1 MTRNSCIRL
10 ALATLLFAILLL
22 GTKTPT
28 AAQPAQGSIA
38 MTITPLLQG
47 HVKYGEWLPL
57 RIYLV
62 NQGDD
67 LTAEVQAFVPS
78 SSGQTVYAA
87 PVPLP
92 AAARKEIELYILPP
106 SFARAITVRLMEGE
120 QVLTETQVDI
130 TTHPQNE
137 YLIGVVTV
145 EPTAFAALNGLAFP
159 KRADTRLLSLSL
171 DQLPE
176 RAEALRSLDCLILS
190 GVDTSTL
197 TPAQGQAIQLWVES
211 GGRLLI
217 GGGAGAWRTLS
228 GLPPDL
234 QIAQV
239 SSSAELA
246 TLDELADFVL
256 EPIQVPGP
264 FLAALPSSYQG
275 QVLIGEAQP
284 LLVQKALGNGWVAYL
299 ALDPAASPFNAWAGT
314 LPFWQ
319 KLLEPGSALPSNI
332 PVDIPARMLE
342 AEQMNNALS
351 NLPALDLPSIRWLA
365 ILFGV
370 YVILIGPINYL
381 LLRRL
386 RRLDWAWVTI
396 PALTLVFSL
405 TGYGLGYGL
414 RGSDVI
420 LNQIS
425 IIPLT
430 GESNYSAARTYIGLF
445 SPSRQ
450 QYTVEVG
457 GDALISLLSLSQTGW
472 GGGVSS
478 SYYGGPGG
486 SLNVLQGNPAIVR
499 DLSINQWAMQTFQA
513 ENWIDTSDM
522 ALEANLTFENN
533 QVRGALRNRTGHPLR
548 DIILI
553 AGRRF
558 ARLGDLEDG
567 QEVDVSA
574 PLQAGSSGAAMPWV
588 LFESYYQ
595 GPTPPPREITLHQG
609 ILEAYFHTNWGVPS
623 APPGV
628 TLLAWTDIS
637 PVEVRIP
644 QVRAAQFQTTLLVSQ
659 QPLPTLGSHINLPPG
674 IITGQVLEYQNEA
687 GECGPNGYVY
697 LANGSVVMEY
707 RLPAALQGLALD
719 KLTLTA
725 VTDSGFFGQ
734 LPDLS
739 VYDWTAND
747 WAQIGRPEAARQ
759 YEIPNPQRFVSPSGD
774 VIRVRAEQGQGGC
787 LYIDLGLEGELT
799 SQ

>member
-1 MTRNSCIRL
+1 MTRNSRTRL
-10 ALATLLFAILLL
+10 ALATLLFALLLL

-28 AAQPAQGSIA
+28 AAQPAQSGIA
-38 MTITPLLQG
+38 MTITPLLEG

-57 RIYLV
+57 RVHLV
-62 NQGDD
+62 NEGDD
-67 LTAEVQAFVPS
+67 LTAEVQALITS
-78 SSGQTVYAA
+78 SSGQTVYAV

-92 AAARKEIELYILPP
+92 AAARKQVDVYVPVP
-106 SFARAITVRLMEGE
+106 SFARAITVRLVEGQ
-120 QVLTETQVDI
+120 QVIAETQVDI
-130 TTHPQNE
+130 TTHPQSE
-137 YLIGVVTV
+137 YVIGVVTA

-159 KRADTRLLSLSL
+159 KRSGTRLLSLSL
-171 DQLPE
+171 GQLPE

-190 GVDTSTL
+190 GIDTSTL
-197 TPAQGQAIQLWVES
+197 TPAQGQALQLWIES

-239 SSSAELA
+239 SSSVELA
-246 TLDELADFVL
+246 ALDELADFVL

-264 FLAALPSSYQG
+264 FLAAMPSSYQG
-275 QVLIGEAQP
+275 QVLIGETQP
-284 LLVQKALGNGWVAYL
+284 LLVQKAFGDGWVAYL
-299 ALDPAASPFNAWAGT
+299 ALDPASSPFNAWAGT

-319 KLLEPGSALPSNI
+319 KLLEPGSALPSNV
-332 PVDIPARMLE
+332 PVDIPTRMLE

-370 YVILIGPINYL
+370 YVILIGPVNYL

-430 GESNYSAARTYIGLF
+430 SESSHSAARTYIGLF
-445 SPSRQ
+445 SPNRQ

-457 GDALISLLSLSQTGW
+457 GDALISLLSQMGSWGW
-472 GGGVSS
+472 NPAS

-486 SLNVLQGNPAIVR
+486 SLNVLQGDPAIVR
-499 DLSINQWAMQTFQA
+499 NLSINQWSMQTFQA

-522 ALEANLTFENN
+522 AIEANLTFENN
-533 QVRGALRNRTGHPLR
+533 QVRGTLRNRTGHPLR
-548 DIILI
+548 DIVLI

-558 ARLGDLEDG
+558 VRLGDLEDG
-567 QEVDVSA
+567 QEIDISA
-574 PLQAGSSGAAMPWV
+574 PLQTGSTNAAIPWV

-595 GPTPPPREITLHQG
+595 GPTPPPREIILRQG

-623 APPGV
+623 MPPGV
-628 TLLAWTDIS
+628 TIMAWTDIS

-644 QVRAAQFQTTLLVSQ
+644 HVRAAQVQTTLLVSQ
-659 QPLPTLGSHINLPPG
+659 QPLPILGGHVNLPPG
-674 IITGQVLEYQNEA
+674 IISGQAIEYQGEA
-687 GECGPNGYVY
+687 SECGPNGYVY
-697 LANGSVVMEY
+697 LANGSAVIEY
-707 RLPAALQGLALD
+707 RLPAALQGLVPD

-734 LPDLS
+734 LPELS
-739 VYDWTAND
+739 VYDWTTNE

-759 YEIPNPQRFVSPSGD
+759 YEIANPQRFVSPGGD
-774 VIRVRAEQGQGGC
+774 TIRVRVAQGQGSC
-787 LYIDLGLEGELT
+787 LYIDLGLEGELV